1 MLVIIQVSQK
11 YYDDSKKYVLVRWK
25 MKVCWIR
32 AKDVF
37 FFNDSSKHRK
47 GKMKEGRVWIKM
59 VLQE

>member
-1 MLVIIQVSQK
+1 MMIQ
-11 YYDDSKKYVLVRWK
+11 KKYVLVRWK